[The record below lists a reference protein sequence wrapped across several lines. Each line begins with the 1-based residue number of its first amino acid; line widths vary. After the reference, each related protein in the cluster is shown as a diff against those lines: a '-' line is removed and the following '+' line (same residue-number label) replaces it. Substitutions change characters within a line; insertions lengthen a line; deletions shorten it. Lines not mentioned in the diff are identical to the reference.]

1 MRKLIRDAGDL
12 WNSNKFHW
20 IESED
25 GMITSATQQLR
36 ASYAFIER
44 NAYLV
49 KRYWSWELVWL
60 AYSIANSLS
69 VSYIGLGME
78 KMSGQAIDGRQLV
91 LYLVVGT
98 LVWRYLSLIFYWI
111 TDVIALE
118 RWEGTIEYTLMA
130 PIHRLTHMAGQT
142 AFAVAYSLV
151 FTSVILA
158 VTVKLFQ
165 IDLSNAN
172 LLGATVVMLSGSLSF
187 IGVGIVGSILPL
199 LFPER
204 GAQMTHVI
212 IALLLLV
219 SGVYYP
225 VEVLPQLL
233 QKIAVISPATYVL
246 DGTRSALLDGLPTN
260 QLWAFVGPSLIAGV
274 ITIPIGLWIFGLA
287 ERYAKKVG
295 KLHRNG

>member
-1 MRKLIRDAGDL
+1 MVTAIQSQA
-12 WNSNKFHW
+12 
-20 IESED
+20 
-25 GMITSATQQLR
+25 R
-36 ASYAFIER
+36 ASYAFVER

-78 KMSGQAIDGRQLV
+78 QLGGQNSLDGRYLV

-98 LVWRYLSLIFYWI
+98 LVWRFLSLIFYWI

-130 PIHRLTHMAGQT
+130 PIRRFTHMLGQT
-142 AFAVAYSLV
+142 IFAVGYSMIFTAIILV
-151 FTSVILA
+151 
-158 VTVKLFQ
+158 VTVLLFQ
-165 IDLSNAN
+165 IDISESN
-172 LLGATVVMLSGSLSF
+172 LLGASLVLLSGSLSF
-187 IGVGIVGSILPL
+187 IGVGIMGSTLPL

-204 GAQMTHVI
+204 GSQMTHVI
-212 IALLLLV
+212 IAMLLLV

-225 VEVLPQLL
+225 IEVLPRTLQQLSTF
-233 QKIAVISPATYVL
+233 SPATYVL
-246 DGTRSALLDGLPTN
+246 RGVRAAMLESASLGELWSQIWPALL
-260 QLWAFVGPSLIAGV
+260 IGV
-274 ITIPIGLWIFGLA
+274 FTVPLGLWIFGLA
-287 ERYAKKVG
+287 ETYAKRTG